1 MRGGGIVDNDVYI
14 PNEGA
19 DVQLEL
25 RVPKQLFEP
34 PHVRTRERRLP
45 VGLEAVHKLD
55 EIRAHHEADEYRA
68 RFFPIPPSYRF

>member
-14 PNEGA
+14 
-19 DVQLEL
+19 
-25 RVPKQLFEP
+25 LFEP